1 MRSFAVLAFIA
12 IVASAALYVSQRP
25 TLAHGDVIAA
35 ELLKS
40 NEKLLRALDCDPEV
54 PIGIDGATFW
64 CHAEFRLG
72 AVKRLK
78 FNLDRAGRI
87 KPVGEEQATPV
98 DPPAPAT
105 PTPPTPID
113 PSDPWR

>member
-12 IVASAALYVSQRP
+12 IVAAAALYVAQRP

-40 NEKLLRALDCDPEV
+40 NAKLLRALDCDAEV
-54 PIGIDGATFW
+54 PVGVDGAVFW
-64 CHAEFRLG
+64 CRAEFRLG

-78 FNLDRAGRI
+78 FDLDRSGRI
-87 KPVGEEQATPV
+87 KQVGEEQAAE
-98 DPPAPAT
+98 PPA
-105 PTPPTPID
+105 PID

>member
-1 MRSFAVLAFIA
+1 MRSLAVLAFIA
-12 IVASAALYVSQRP
+12 IVAAVALYVAQRP

-40 NEKLLRALDCDPEV
+40 NEKLLRALECDPEV
-54 PIGIDGATFW
+54 PLGVDGATFW
-64 CHAEFRLG
+64 CRAEFRLG

-78 FNLDRAGRI
+78 FNLDRTGRI
-87 KPVGEEQATPV
+87 KQVGEERATES
-98 DPPAPAT
+98 PA
-105 PTPPTPID
+105 PID